1 MDAVMRAMI
10 VYGALLLIFRI
21 AGRRTMAQMTN
32 FDFILLLIISESVQ
46 NAMIGTDYS
55 LTNGLLVVLTLVS
68 LDILLSLWKRR
79 APAIER
85 WLDGLPTVIVEK
97 GRPLRDRMA
106 WARVDDEDILQAA
119 REKQGLQRMD
129 QISYAVLEV
138 SGGISIV
145 PRET

>member
-1 MDAVMRAMI
+1 MDAVLRAMI

-46 NAMIGTDYS
+46 NAMIGNDYS
-55 LTNGLLVVLTLVS
+55 LTNGLLVVLTLVG
-68 LDILLSLWKRR
+68 LDILLSLWKQR
-79 APAIER
+79 APAVER
-85 WLDGLPTVIVEK
+85 WLDGLPTVIVHQ

-106 WARVDDEDILQAA
+106 WARVDEEDILQAA
-119 REKQGLQRMD
+119 REKQGLRRMD
-129 QISYAVLEV
+129 QINYAVLEV